1 MEVILTQDV
10 TGLGYKNDTVKVK
23 PGYGRNYLIPNGV
36 ALIANESNKRRI
48 SEDIRQAAHKA
59 AKLKQDAEAIAA
71 KIGEMSVEIRTK
83 AGETGK
89 IFGAVTSL
97 QISDA
102 LRAKGFDVDRKKI
115 SFKEQPKE
123 LGTYT
128 ELLDLNKEVKH
139 NISVSV
145 VADYSSF
152 KLFESPDGIVRD

>member
-1 MEVILTQDV
+1 MEIILTQDV

-23 PGYGRNYLIPNGV
+23 AGYGRNYLIPNGV
-36 ALIANESNKRRI
+36 ALIANESNKRRVA
-48 SEDIRQAAHKA
+48 EDIRQAAHKA
-59 AKLKQDAEAIAA
+59 AKLKQDAETLAA
-71 KIGEMSVEIRTK
+71 KIGELSVEIKTK

-97 QISDA
+97 QVSDS
-102 LRAKGFDVDRKKI
+102 LKAKGFDVDRKKI

-128 ELLDLNKEVKH
+128 ALLDLHKEVKH

-145 VADYSSF
+145 VA
-152 KLFESPDGIVRD
+152 E